1 MVCQATQGRP
11 ISERMSFYGAETVDA
26 TVALA
31 TAMSSLPHSQRR
43 NGTAVDAAILS
54 VNFSGVSGN
63 VQFDGQGD
71 RRDPRYSV
79 WNLGPWNFATESFEW
94 RKVGSVGPRASQT
107 DLDSSSICWAE
118 LGCGGVPPSDKY
130 QPRLGCSS
138 GADCVSSAEGPLCD
152 TSVGKC
158 VDKVERADLCAS
170 RSEEGHLSLF
180 EPIQVACQKTKWD
193 FTGAVES
200 YTSPYICNAVNDT
213 ETAITGPKHEVATMC
228 AQYLPEVLVD
238 PLGSSNVQMCCS
250 AEDDGLVRWVN
261 ARWRQCDAV
270 PYCV

>member
-1 MVCQATQGRP
+1 MVCQATQGLP

-79 WNLGPWNFATESFEW
+79 WNLGPWNSATESFEW

-200 YTSPYICNAVNDT
+200 YNSPYICNAVNDT